1 MVKTQL
7 GNVVYFTRNTKP
19 PFSLGQQPLDIHHE
33 LLPEDRGYGEAVI
46 RTVNSKRK
54 QHLEQKLAND
64 GLLVELS
71 YRARLNVAGLSR
83 G

>member
-1 MVKTQL
+1 MVI
-7 GNVVYFTRNTKP
+7 
-19 PFSLGQQPLDIHHE
+19 DIVDE
-33 LLPEDRGYGEAVI
+33 YAGVLSEDRGYGEAII

>member
-1 MVKTQL
+1 MNCYQR
-7 GNVVYFTRNTKP
+7 Y
-19 PFSLGQQPLDIHHE
+19 
-33 LLPEDRGYGEAVI
+33 PEDRGYGEAII
-46 RTVNSKRK
+46 RTVNSKRM

-64 GLLVELS
+64 GLLAELS